1 MLNLTP
7 HSWKNRIRVFVNKTA
22 DKGEKGEREMKG
34 RLILKVRPKKG
45 ASITF
50 LSSVL
55 AGSMP
60 AVVTKTVS
68 GGKATLEPDKEGN
81 FEVRLLDETFEARLK
96 RLLEST
102 SFEVLEL
109 QEVA

>member
-1 MLNLTP
+1 ML
-7 HSWKNRIRVFVNKTA
+7 VNITA
-22 DKGEKGEREMKG
+22 DTGKKGEREMKG
-34 RLILKVRPKKG
+34 RLVLKVRPKKG

-55 AGSMP
+55 AGSIP
-60 AVVTKTVS
+60 AVVAKTVS
-68 GGKATLEPDKEGN
+68 GGKGTFEPDKDGN
-81 FEVRLLDETFEARLK
+81 FEVRLLDETFEGQLK